1 MLLPYIPAEALSRC
15 RRGDNLPIV
24 SNLWPPY
31 PNWQRERTQNPP
43 SVSSSLTGGTEHR
56 HCAALA
62 SVRGMSSG
70 PVPHMSPDEF
80 REHGRRVV
88 DWIAT
93 YWERLPTLPVLSQ
106 VSPGQVRAGLPGT
119 PPRIGSHGS
128 LDALMADLDE
138 VVLPGITHWQ
148 HPGFM
153 AYFPAN
159 ASGPS
164 VLGDLLS
171 SGLGVQGMLWAT
183 SPACTELE
191 QVMLDWLVDL
201 LGLPA
206 AFRNDGAGGGVIQ
219 DSSSGANFVALQAAL
234 HHATDGTSVTDG
246 VSGSHIVYAS
256 SQTHSSVEKAARMAG
271 LGSRAVRTVNVD
283 PATLAMVPA
292 HLAELVAADR
302 AAGLVPAMVA
312 ATIGSTSTTAIDPVA
327 EIGAVCRQHGVWLH
341 IDAAFAGVA
350 AVSPALRWINDGV
363 ADYADSYCT
372 DAHKWLLTN
381 FDATAFWVR
390 DRRHLT
396 GALSILP
403 EYLRNQASDSG
414 TVVDY
419 RDWQI
424 ELGRRFRALKLWMV
438 IGWYGA
444 DGLRAHIEGHVAL
457 AQELAGWVEADDRF
471 EVVAPHPLSL
481 VCLRPRW
488 PGHEDEEADG
498 LTMSVIESL
507 NRSGKV
513 FLTHTKVAGRT
524 VIRVAIGAPA
534 TTHEHVQDVWNLIR
548 AEVAAHS

>member
-1 MLLPYIPAEALSRC
+1 VAGMTS
-15 RRGDNLPIV
+15 
-24 SNLWPPY
+24 
-31 PNWQRERTQNPP
+31 
-43 SVSSSLTGGTEHR
+43 
-56 HCAALA
+56 AAA
-62 SVRGMSSG
+62 
-70 PVPHMSPDEF
+70 PHMSPEEF
-80 REHGRRVV
+80 RAHGRRVV
-88 DWIAT
+88 DWIAQ
-93 YWERLPTLPVLSQ
+93 YWEKLPTLPVLSQ
-106 VSPGQVRAGLPGT
+106 VAPGQVRSSFPAH
-119 PPRIGSHGS
+119 PPRSGSGS
-128 LDALMADLDE
+128 LDAMMADLDSLI
-138 VVLPGITHWQ
+138 LPGLTHWQ
-148 HPGFM
+148 HPAFM

-206 AFRNDGAGGGVIQ
+206 EFRNDGPGGGVIQ
-219 DSSSGANFVALQAAL
+219 DSSSGANFVALQSAL
-234 HHATDGTSVTDG
+234 HHATDGASITDG
-246 VSGSHIVYAS
+246 VTGAHIVYAS

-271 LGSRAVRTVNVD
+271 LGSRAVRMVD
-283 PATLAMVPA
+283 IEPVTLAMVPA
-292 HLAELVAADR
+292 HLAELIAADR
-302 AAGLVPAMVA
+302 RAGLVPTMVA
-312 ATIGSTSTTAIDPVA
+312 ATIGTTSTTAIDPVV
-327 EIGAVCRQHGVWLH
+327 EIGAICRKAGVWLH

-350 AVSPALRWINDGV
+350 AVSPGLRWINDGV

-403 EYLRNQASDSG
+403 EYLRNEASDSG
-414 TVVDY
+414 AVVDY

-438 IGWYGA
+438 ICWYGA

-457 AQELAGWVEADDRF
+457 SQELAGWIRADDQF
-471 EVVAPHPLSL
+471 DVVAPHPLSL

-488 PGHEDEEADG
+488 PGREADDADR
-498 LTMSVIESL
+498 LTLSVIETL
-507 NRSGKV
+507 NRSGEV
-513 FLTHTKVAGRT
+513 YLTHTRVGGRA

-534 TTHEHVQDVWNLIR
+534 TTHDHVARAWDLIR
-548 AEVAAHS
+548 AEVAARSWTGVSGAGGSSTVDEVISSVRDISARRRPGAAG

>member
-1 MLLPYIPAEALSRC
+1 
-15 RRGDNLPIV
+15 
-24 SNLWPPY
+24 
-31 PNWQRERTQNPP
+31 
-43 SVSSSLTGGTEHR
+43 
-56 HCAALA
+56 
-62 SVRGMSSG
+62 MSS
-70 PVPHMSPDEF
+70 PASHMSPAEF
-80 REHGRRVV
+80 RDHGRRVV
-88 DWIAT
+88 DWIAD
-93 YWERLPTLPVLSQ
+93 YWERMATLPVLSR
-106 VSPGQVRAGLPGT
+106 VTPGQVRSSLPRH
-119 PPRIGSHGS
+119 PPQTGSGGS
-128 LDALMADLDE
+128 LDSLLTDLDE

-153 AYFPAN
+153 AYYPAN

-191 QVMLDWLVDL
+191 QVMLDWLVEL

-206 AFRNDGAGGGVIQ
+206 AFRNDGPGGGVIQ

-234 HHATDGTSVTDG
+234 HHATDGRSITDG
-246 VSGSHIVYAS
+246 VSGSHVVYTS
-256 SQTHSSVEKAARMAG
+256 SQTHSSVDKAARMAG
-271 LGSRAVRTVNVD
+271 LGSRAVHTVDVD
-283 PATLAMVPA
+283 LTTLAMLPA
-292 HLAELVAADR
+292 HLAELLAADR
-302 AAGLVPAMVA
+302 SSGFVPTMVA
-312 ATIGSTSTTAIDPVA
+312 ATIGSTSTTAIDPIA
-327 EIGAVCRQHGVWLH
+327 EIGAICRAAGVWLH
-341 IDAAFAGVA
+341 VDAAYAGVA
-350 AVSPALRWINDGV
+350 AVSPGLRWINEGV

-381 FDATAFWVR
+381 FDATAFWIR

-414 TVVDY
+414 AVVDY

-438 IGWYGA
+438 IRWYGA
-444 DGLRAHIEGHVAL
+444 EGLRVHIEGHVAL

-471 EVVAPHPLSL
+471 EIVAPHPLSL

-488 PGHEDEEADG
+488 HGRAPEEGDG

-507 NRSGKV
+507 NRAGEV
-513 FLTHTKVAGRT
+513 YLTHTKVAERT
-524 VIRVAIGAPA
+524 VIRLAIGAPS
-534 TTHEHVQDVWNLIR
+534 TTEEHVARVWDLIR
-548 AEVAAHS
+548 AEVAARS

>member
-1 MLLPYIPAEALSRC
+1 MVPSKGTVRKGVWVRLPHPAPLETRFAYRA
-15 RRGDNLPIV
+15 GV
-24 SNLWPPY
+24 SN
-31 PNWQRERTQNPP
+31 
-43 SVSSSLTGGTEHR
+43 
-56 HCAALA
+56 
-62 SVRGMSSG
+62 
-70 PVPHMSPDEF
+70 PVPGQHMSPDEF
-80 REHGRRVV
+80 RTHGRRVV
-88 DWIAT
+88 DWVAQ
-93 YWERLPTLPVLSQ
+93 YWERVHTLPVLAQ
-106 VSPGQVRAGLPGT
+106 VVPGEIRAALPAH
-119 PPRIGSHGS
+119 PPESGSGGS
-128 LDALMADLDE
+128 LDQLMTDLDE
-138 VVLPGITHWQ
+138 LVLPGITHWQ
-148 HPGFM
+148 SPGFL

-191 QVMLDWLVDL
+191 QVMLDWLVEL

-206 AFRNDGAGGGVIQ
+206 AFRNDGPGGGVIQ

-234 HHATDGTSVTDG
+234 HSASGASSILDG
-246 VSGSHIVYAS
+246 VSGSYIVYAS

-271 LGSRAVRTVNVD
+271 LGSRAVRTVDVD
-283 PATLAMVPA
+283 PATLAMIPA

-302 AAGLVPAMVA
+302 AAGLIPTMVV
-312 ATIGSTSTTAIDPVA
+312 ATIGTTSTTAIDPVS
-327 EIGAVCRQHGVWLH
+327 EIGAICARFGVWLH

-414 TVVDY
+414 EVVDY

-438 IGWYGA
+438 IRWYGA

-457 AQELAGWVEADDRF
+457 AQQLAGWVTADDRF

-481 VCLRPRW
+481 VCFRPRW
-488 PGHEDEEADG
+488 SGMDEDEADR
-498 LTMSVIESL
+498 LTMSVLESL
-507 NRSGKV
+507 NGSGTCY
-513 FLTHTKVAGRT
+513 LTHTKVAGRT
-524 VIRVAIGAPA
+524 VIRVAIGSP
-534 TTHEHVQDVWNLIR
+534 TTTSDHVARVWDLIR
-548 AEVAAHS
+548 AEVAARS

>member
-1 MLLPYIPAEALSRC
+1 M
-15 RRGDNLPIV
+15 
-24 SNLWPPY
+24 
-31 PNWQRERTQNPP
+31 
-43 SVSSSLTGGTEHR
+43 
-56 HCAALA
+56 
-62 SVRGMSSG
+62 
-70 PVPHMSPDEF
+70 
-80 REHGRRVV
+80 V
-88 DWIAT
+88 DWIAE
-93 YWERLPTLPVLSQ
+93 YWERVETLPVLSQ
-106 VSPGQVRAGLPGT
+106 VAPGRIRAGLRPT
-119 PPRIGSHGS
+119 PPQTGSGGS
-128 LDALMADLDE
+128 LDVLMTELDDLI
-138 VVLPGITHWQ
+138 LPGITHWQ

-201 LGLPA
+201 LGLPS
-206 AFRNDGAGGGVIQ
+206 AFRNDGPGGGVIQ

-234 HHATDGTSVTDG
+234 HQATEGRSILDG
-246 VSGSHIVYAS
+246 VGGAHTVYAS

-271 LGSRAVRTVNVD
+271 LGSRAVRTVDID
-283 PATLAMVPA
+283 PVTLAMVPA
-292 HLAELVAADR
+292 HLASLLAEDR
-302 AAGLVPAMVA
+302 AAGRIPTMVA

-327 EIGAVCRQHGVWLH
+327 EIGAICRDSGVWLH

-390 DRRHLT
+390 DRTHLI

-403 EYLRNQASDSG
+403 EYLRNEASDSG
-414 TVVDY
+414 AVVDY

-438 IGWYGA
+438 ICWYGA
-444 DGLRAHIEGHVAL
+444 EGLRAHIEGDVAL
-457 AQELAGWVEADDRF
+457 AQELARWIEADDRF

-488 PGHEDEEADG
+488 PGRGEQEADG
-498 LTMSVIESL
+498 LTMSVIDSL

-513 FLTHTKVAGRT
+513 YLTHTKVAGRT
-524 VIRVAIGAPA
+524 VIRVAIGAP
-534 TTHEHVQDVWNLIR
+534 TTRHEHVTAVWELIR
-548 AEVAAHS
+548 AEVAARS